1 MWMVSSSLSNALW
14 IPLLDAILNRVNRA
28 RLMNDSASHFSSSW
42 MILELKVSKQRG
54 DDDDCDEVIINYYEQ
69 IETLKSQHLNNIFSQ
84 FFLANV
90 NTNKRKVSIGLG
102 VVQASTLH
110 VVKIIKQPK
119 GSRGGNMSEPE
130 QWSWS
135 CSLRAFIDSR
145 FVCRLWGDLSN
156 IDANSNRRPPAN
168 PVARWLK

>member
-1 MWMVSSSLSNALW
+1 
-14 IPLLDAILNRVNRA
+14 
-28 RLMNDSASHFSSSW
+28 

-54 DDDDCDEVIINYYEQ
+54 DVDDDCDEVIINYYEQ

-110 VVKIIKQPK
+110 VVKIIKQHFSK

-130 QWSWS
+130 Q
-135 CSLRAFIDSR
+135 
-145 FVCRLWGDLSN
+145 
-156 IDANSNRRPPAN
+156 
-168 PVARWLK
+168 